1 MGPVSSVKPAALRAA
16 VRKREDLISR
26 VFREQRI
33 VTVHDQ
39 VVSWVAQRWAKA
51 FHCKVTIH
59 TGLEQ
64 DPWADP
70 QQQCDIVG
78 WQVSSAGSTTMEW
91 MAEVETDDSI
101 RDVATVSEWKE
112 AVGRGIPFYLLVPR
126 GLKES
131 AQKLAG
137 NASVHVSRI
146 YEYTFVNGICQ
157 VR

>member
-1 MGPVSSVKPAALRAA
+1 MSA
-16 VRKREDLISR
+16 VL
-26 VFREQRI
+26 REQGN
-33 VTVHDQ
+33 VTIHDQ
-39 VVSWVAQRWAKA
+39 VVSLVAQRWAKA

-64 DPWADP
+64 TPWADP

-78 WQVSSAGSTTMEW
+78 WQVSSAGNTMEW

-101 RDVATVSEWKE
+101 RDIATVSAWKE
-112 AVGRGIPFYLLVPR
+112 VVVHGLPLYLFVPR

-137 NASVHVSRI
+137 DASVPVSGI
-146 YEYTFVNGICQ
+146 YEYTFVNGQCQ
-157 VR
+157 VL

>member
-1 MGPVSSVKPAALRAA
+1 MSTVL
-16 VRKREDLISR
+16 
-26 VFREQRI
+26 REQGI
-33 VTVHDQ
+33 ITVHDQ
-39 VVSWVAQRWAKA
+39 VVSLVAQRWAKA

-64 DPWADP
+64 NPWADP
-70 QQQCDIVG
+70 QQKCDIVG
-78 WQVSSAGSTTMEW
+78 WQVSAAGNTNTMEW

-112 AVGRGIPFYLLVPR
+112 AVVRGIPFYLFVPR

-137 NASVHVSRI
+137 DAFVPVSGI
-146 YEYTFVNGICQ
+146 YEYTFVNGLCQ
-157 VR
+157 VL